1 MWASDTAPAAGK
13 VSGVIAVV
21 VYGLYGSATGRWHM
35 SPRIVESGTFD
46 AFWDTV
52 AFCFNGLVFFF
63 AGASATN
70 FFWRSSQVRRRGGAR
85 PDLTPCCLS
94 TPGPASPCQLHQI
107 TCTMPLR

>member
-1 MWASDTAPAAGK
+1 M
-13 VSGVIAVV
+13 IAVV

-46 AFWDTV
+46 TFWDTV

-70 FFWRSSQVRRRGGAR
+70 FFWRSSQARAPAGAQHSQDLALVLVQMSGTSAVGPLPSAR
-85 PDLTPCCLS
+85 PQALKS
-94 TPGPASPCQLHQI
+94 
-107 TCTMPLR
+107 